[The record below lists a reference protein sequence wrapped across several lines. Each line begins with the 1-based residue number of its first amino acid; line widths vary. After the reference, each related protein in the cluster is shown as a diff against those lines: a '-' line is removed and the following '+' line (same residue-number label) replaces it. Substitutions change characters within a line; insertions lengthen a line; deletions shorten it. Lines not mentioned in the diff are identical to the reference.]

1 MPEIAL
7 KLRIYGRVQ
16 RVSYRDWTI
25 QTARAL
31 GVDGWVRN
39 RADGSVEALVV
50 GEENQVR
57 ALIAKCYEG
66 SSRAKV
72 ERVEEEPTNEAIARG
87 EFVRKPTV

>member
-16 RVSYRDWTI
+16 RVSYRDWTV

-39 RADGSVEALVV
+39 RADGTVEALVI
-50 GEENQVR
+50 GEETQVR
-57 ALIAKCYEG
+57 ILITKCHEG
-66 SSRAKV
+66 PSHAKV
-72 ERVEEEPTNEAIARG
+72 ERVEEEPTHDAITRG